1 MRDRIFIDS
10 NIWLYLFD
18 VEASKKSKALS
29 LLKDNHFIS
38 TQVLSENA
46 NVCLRKFKMDIED
59 VRHHV
64 ENLSHQSQVLEITQ
78 KIIFQAFSIHKDYQY
93 SYYDSLII
101 SAALEHDCNI
111 LYSED
116 LQSRQ
121 MIYGKLKIENP
132 FLSS

>member
-18 VEASKKSKALS
+18 VDLSKKSKALS
-29 LLKDNHFIS
+29 LLKENHFIS

-46 NVCLRKFKMDIED
+46 NVCLRKFNMSIDD
-59 VRHHV
+59 VQHHI
-64 ENLSHQSQVLEITQ
+64 ENLSHHCSVLEITQ
-78 KIIFQAFSIHKDYQY
+78 KIIFQAFSIHKNYQY

-101 SAALEHDCNI
+101 STALEHDCTM

-116 LQSRQ
+116 MQNGQLINGQLT
-121 MIYGKLKIENP
+121 IKNP
-132 FLSS
+132 FLGE